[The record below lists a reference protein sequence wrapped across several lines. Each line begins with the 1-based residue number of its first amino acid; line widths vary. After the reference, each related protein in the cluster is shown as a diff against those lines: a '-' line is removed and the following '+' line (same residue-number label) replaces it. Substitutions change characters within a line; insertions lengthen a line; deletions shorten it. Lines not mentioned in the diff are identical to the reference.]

1 MAKLIEEL
9 IIIKLSRM
17 VRDADSSANVVEEK
31 QRLLIEETIPTL
43 VEEVINDSSIVVE
56 ITKLD

>member
-1 MAKLIEEL
+1 MAKLIEE
-9 IIIKLSRM
+9 IIILKLSRM

-43 VEEVINDSSIVVE
+43 VEEVINDSSVLVE
-56 ITKLD
+56 IAELE